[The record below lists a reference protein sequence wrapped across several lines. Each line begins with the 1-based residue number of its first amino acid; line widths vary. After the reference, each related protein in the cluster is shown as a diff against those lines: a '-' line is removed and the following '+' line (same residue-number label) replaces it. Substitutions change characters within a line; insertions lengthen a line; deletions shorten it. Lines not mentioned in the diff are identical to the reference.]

1 MTRFNINQQYI
12 DSTKLA
18 VELVTVQLDECLLFK
33 SFKIVQDRTKSV
45 RTRM

>member
-1 MTRFNINQQYI
+1 M
-12 DSTKLA
+12 KLA
-18 VELVTVQLDECLLFK
+18 VELITVQLDECLDGFKLFK